1 MKIQTF
7 KGWLNEALAPV
18 PSTMIEDGLEIVQGL
33 VDRGID
39 PKVAAALAGNMWQ
52 ESKFNPAV
60 RPESAAYVGLIQ
72 WGDYLGKKQGPG
84 ARKTNLITKPNWK
97 DREVQLDYI
106 KNELDGAYK
115 SVVSAAMSA
124 PTIQKSA
131 EIVARKYEGCADPTN
146 PNRLN
151 AAAQLYTEWTANNP
165 DPMAFDPAQADQ
177 ATDDSAF
184 GEPATTQQ

>member
-7 KGWLNEALAPV
+7 KGWLNEAAAPV
-18 PSTMIEDGLEIVQGL
+18 PDTMIEDGLEIVQGL
-33 VDRGID
+33 VDRGFD
-39 PKVAAALAGNMWQ
+39 AKVAAALAGNMWQ

-60 RPESAAYVGLIQ
+60 RPASAPYVGLVQ
-72 WGDYLGKKQGPG
+72 WGSPGGRKQ
-84 ARKTNLITKPNWK
+84 NLVKKPNWNTV
-97 DREVQLDYI
+97 DTQLDYI
-106 KNELDGAYK
+106 KQEFDTVSSFK
-115 SVVSAAMSA
+115 SIIPAVQAA
-124 PTIQKSA
+124 PTIQKAA

-165 DPMAFDPAQADQ
+165 DPISFDPAQADQ

>member
-7 KGWLNEALAPV
+7 NGWLNESAAPV
-18 PSTMIEDGLEIVQGL
+18 PSNMIEDGIEIVQGL
-33 VDRGID
+33 VDRGFD

-60 RPESAAYVGLIQ
+60 RPASAPYVGLVQ
-72 WGDYLGKKQGPG
+72 WGSPGGRKQ
-84 ARKTNLITKPNWK
+84 NLVKKPNWNTV
-97 DREVQLDYI
+97 DAQLDYI
-106 KNELDGAYK
+106 KHEFDTISAFK
-115 SVVSAAMSA
+115 SIIPAAQAA
-124 PTIQKSA
+124 PTIQKAA

-151 AAAQLYTEWTANNP
+151 AANQLYSEWNALNQSQQ
-165 DPMAFDPAQADQ
+165 AFDPAQADQ
-177 ATDDSAF
+177 ATDDSAW

>member
-7 KGWLNEALAPV
+7 TGWLNEAAAPV
-18 PSTMIEDGLEIVQGL
+18 PSTMIDDGLEIVQGL

-115 SVVSAAMSA
+115 SVVPAVMSA
-124 PTIQKSA
+124 PTIQKAA

-151 AAAQLYTEWTANNP
+151 SAAQLLTAWQAKNKE
-165 DPMAFDPAQADQ
+165 DAAFDPEQVDQ
-177 ATDDSAF
+177 AVDDTVF
-184 GEPATTQQ
+184 GEPQTGL

>member
-1 MKIQTF
+1 
-7 KGWLNEALAPV
+7 
-18 PSTMIEDGLEIVQGL
+18 
-33 VDRGID
+33 
-39 PKVAAALAGNMWQ
+39 MWQ

-115 SVVSAAMSA
+115 SVVPAVMSA
-124 PTIQKSA
+124 PTIQKAA

-151 AAAQLYTEWTANNP
+151 AAAQLYTEWTASNP